1 MRTDATLKLMLFV
14 IAVLLGIIALRPF
27 FTVEPVHAQGSE
39 MYPFYIE
46 PGYLTLRAPDGSQ
59 QVTGK
64 MVVDMRTGAIWGF
77 PTYNASPYPI
87 DSTRT
92 VPPVSAP
99 IYLGKFDFKRV
110 Q

>member
-1 MRTDATLKLMLFV
+1 MRTDATLKVLFFV
-14 IAVLLGIIALRPF
+14 IAILLGVIALRPF
-27 FTVEPVHAQGSE
+27 FAVAPVHAQSDL
-39 MYPFYIE
+39 YPFYIE